1 MMSCEF
7 GFYISCNKVV
17 EAHVRFD
24 FLICFIVL
32 HDSIHKLSRS
42 TAHPSSFVF
51 SSGCNM
57 LPAGRILWVNN

>member
-7 GFYISCNKVV
+7 GSDHSFYISCNKVV
-17 EAHVRFD
+17 EAHVRFVD
-24 FLICFIVL
+24 FLVCFVVL
-32 HDSIHKLSRS
+32 YGSIHKLSRS

-57 LPAGRILWVNN
+57 LPAGRI